1 MNKEVSNQTFVI
13 MYVGNLEEYQ
23 GIDLL
28 LESFVLVSQ
37 KADYAELVIIG
48 GQPRHIQ
55 KYEQKSRQL
64 GVERKVRFLG
74 PKPVR
79 RLAEW
84 LAEADLLVSP
94 RIKGSNTPMKIYS
107 YLHSGKAIVATN
119 LATHTQILDSRVAML
134 TEPCREEF
142 AKAILYLM
150 ENDTLRTRLG
160 DAGKE
165 LVDEKYSYPVFRE
178 RLHSLFD
185 WLETEVA

>member
-1 MNKEVSNQTFVI
+1 

-28 LESFVLVSQ
+28 LESFVLVLR
-37 KADYAELVIIG
+37 KAERAELVIIG
-48 GQPRHIQ
+48 GQRRHIQ

-74 PKPVR
+74 PKPVQG
-79 RLAEW
+79 LAEW
-84 LAEADLLVSP
+84 LAGADLLVSP

-134 TEPCREEF
+134 TEPSREEF

-160 DAGKE
+160 EAGKK
-165 LVDEKYSYPVFRE
+165 LVDDKYSYAVFRE
-178 RLHSLFD
+178 KLYSLFD
-185 WLETEVA
+185 WLESEVA